1 MREQLLNQEQ
11 IAYFLRAFSP
21 LRWHRARRLTH
32 NGPMQAP
39 DILHFWFQKLTPE
52 QHFAQDAALAFLT
65 EPGAGF

>member
-1 MREQLLNQEQ
+1 
-11 IAYFLRAFSP
+11 
-21 LRWHRARRLTH
+21 
-32 NGPMQAP
+32 MQAP